1 MDFIALS
8 EAQRQHFDTY
18 GYIAI
23 PQALDP
29 HTVER
34 LVEVGDRFMASAGP
48 VHNYYANRYI
58 DLLYDELL
66 TELSVCSATVPLV
79 MQLLSP
85 DIRLTR
91 ANIIYKYPQP
101 VSATPIYPDGDGR
114 SYRNW
119 HRDLNNFS
127 PDHPIC
133 GTVCI
138 RVGYCLS
145 DFTEPNSGVTLFVP
159 GSHKLRQQLRFDKG
173 DLDPPHFVEPS
184 LRAGDA
190 YLFSTSTYHTPAV
203 NFTKEAAK
211 GLLVSYAYNWWAH
224 RHPLPEEK
232 TLESMDEIKAQLFG
246 KEFHGADVPLRKW
259 GKAHGLAVDEPPM
272 RLFV

>member
-79 MQLLSP
+79 IPL
-85 DIRLTR
+85 
-91 ANIIYKYPQP
+91 
-101 VSATPIYPDGDGR
+101 
-114 SYRNW
+114 
-119 HRDLNNFS
+119 
-127 PDHPIC
+127 
-133 GTVCI
+133 
-138 RVGYCLS
+138 
-145 DFTEPNSGVTLFVP
+145 
-159 GSHKLRQQLRFDKG
+159 
-173 DLDPPHFVEPS
+173 HFVEPS

-190 YLFSTSTYHTPAV
+190 YLFSTSTNHTPAV

-211 GLLVSYAYNWWAH
+211 GLLVSYAYNW
-224 RHPLPEEK
+224 
-232 TLESMDEIKAQLFG
+232 
-246 KEFHGADVPLRKW
+246 
-259 GKAHGLAVDEPPM
+259 
-272 RLFV
+272 